1 MAELQQLGGAL
12 IERALARGADAAD
25 AVVVSGSSISI
36 DVARGVLEHAERAEG
51 VDLGLRVML
60 GQRQAIVSASDSSDK
75 TMDEMVDRAVA
86 MAREAPEDPF
96 AGLAPPDMLARDF
109 DIAALELADPSA
121 EPSPKALEEDARAA
135 EAAALGIEGVS
146 QVQSATAAY
155 GAQEIY
161 LCTSNGFGAGYQRT
175 SRSTSAVAI
184 AGEGTGMERDYDW
197 ESRIFQADL
206 RAPDDIGRQ
215 AGERAVARLNPRKPA
230 TGTYP
235 VLFDER
241 IASSLIGHLLMAVN
255 GASVARGSSWLK
267 DALGEKVLPDALS
280 IVEDPHRPR
289 MASSRPFDAEG
300 LPTAKRK
307 IVDQGVL
314 TGWTLDLSSARKL
327 DMRSTANASR
337 GASSLPSPSNWN
349 IELTQG
355 DQSPEDLMRDMGHGL
370 LITSMIGS
378 TINPNTGDYSRGAA
392 GFWIENGEIAYPVN
406 ECTIAGNLRDM
417 LRRIVPANDARTDFS
432 RVVPSL
438 MIEGMTI
445 AGK

>member
-75 TMDEMVDRAVA
+75 TMDEMADRAVA

-175 SRSTSAVAI
+175 SRST
-184 AGEGTGMERDYDW
+184 
-197 ESRIFQADL
+197 
-206 RAPDDIGRQ
+206 RA
-215 AGERAVARLNPRKPA
+215 
-230 TGTYP
+230 
-235 VLFDER
+235 
-241 IASSLIGHLLMAVN
+241 S
-255 GASVARGSSWLK
+255 
-267 DALGEKVLPDALS
+267 
-280 IVEDPHRPR
+280 
-289 MASSRPFDAEG
+289 
-300 LPTAKRK
+300 
-307 IVDQGVL
+307 
-314 TGWTLDLSSARKL
+314 
-327 DMRSTANASR
+327 
-337 GASSLPSPSNWN
+337 
-349 IELTQG
+349 
-355 DQSPEDLMRDMGHGL
+355 
-370 LITSMIGS
+370 
-378 TINPNTGDYSRGAA
+378 
-392 GFWIENGEIAYPVN
+392 
-406 ECTIAGNLRDM
+406 
-417 LRRIVPANDARTDFS
+417 
-432 RVVPSL
+432 
-438 MIEGMTI
+438 
-445 AGK
+445 